1 MVLVVKNSPTN
12 AGEAR
17 DMGLIPGLRRSP
29 AVGNDQMVNNLAAMM
44 EKITP
49 LENQSS
55 ILAWKIPRT
64 EAPGGL
70 QPMGLQRVGH
80 K

>member
-1 MVLVVKNSPTN
+1 
-12 AGEAR
+12 
-17 DMGLIPGLRRSP
+17 MGLIPGLRRSP

>member
-1 MVLVVKNSPTN
+1 MVKNSPTN

-70 QPMGLQRVGH
+70 QPMGSP
-80 K
+80 

>member
-1 MVLVVKNSPTN
+1 MVKNSPTN